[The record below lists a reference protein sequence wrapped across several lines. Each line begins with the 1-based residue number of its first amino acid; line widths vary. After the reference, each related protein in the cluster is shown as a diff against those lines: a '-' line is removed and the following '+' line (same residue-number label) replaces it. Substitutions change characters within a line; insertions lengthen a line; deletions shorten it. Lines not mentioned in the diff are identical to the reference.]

1 MSGWSNI
8 FLQLITCLGPV
19 PTPAVGEGLL
29 EGWQGSI
36 ELQGF
41 SWDASYKPKTK
52 NEPEGG
58 GSLLG
63 SVASAASSL
72 LGLAGEAQFD
82 MGQLEF
88 TKRFDISS
96 AQIHTALDNQWPV
109 ISASITVL
117 NIKQG
122 GRAIHEPGFTLLATD
137 GLFKEASLSVKPQ
150 GNGVELVETVKM
162 SFQSIVV
169 TYLKRTGK
177 DNIPT
182 NPFIFKR
189 AKAPS

>member
-8 FLQLITCLGPV
+8 FLQLITGLGPV

-41 SWDASYKPKTK
+41 NWEASYKPKTK
-52 NEPEGG
+52 NEAGG
-58 GSLLG
+58 GLLG
-63 SVASAASSL
+63 SIGSAASSL
-72 LGLAGEAQFD
+72 LGIAAEAQFE
-82 MGQLEF
+82 MGELEF

-137 GLFKEASLSVKPQ
+137 GLFKEATIAARPQ

-177 DNIPT
+177 DNVPT
-182 NPFIFKR
+182 NPFFFKR
-189 AKAPS
+189 AKAAS